1 MSSFISDEEASSA
14 LNFLVGNA
22 RKIGDAKEALIK
34 AERFVERVKA
44 LQMKRFSELPVSAQ
58 EREARASDALQ
69 AAWENEAKAA
79 GHYEYLRAC
88 KDAALARIEAW
99 RSLQATQRS
108 LRSA

>member
-1 MSSFISDEEASSA
+1 MSFISDEEASSA

-44 LQMKRFSELPVSAQ
+44 LQMKRHSDMPISAQ
-58 EREARASDALQ
+58 EREARVSDALQ
-69 AAWENEAKAA
+69 SAWDAEALAA

-88 KDAALARIEAW
+88 KDAAVARIEAW

-108 LRSA
+108 IRTV